1 MAKAIGRAPA
11 PSRTKKPRHTA
22 AQKKGAAKAR
32 AHGARSHRGQGPR
45 AQVAERP
52 ARSERPA
59 RPERPVRPARED
71 RPGSAERPA
80 SPRNERLR
88 PAQARVRA
96 EDRVQVAEDNLFQD
110 LGLDPRL
117 VATLAAA
124 GGGPGRARPWPSGCP
139 SSTASPVPGEP
150 GPTSRG
156 RSS

>member
-1 MAKAIGRAPA
+1 
-11 PSRTKKPRHTA
+11 KPRHTA

-124 GGGPGRARPWPSGCP
+124 GITRPFPIQAATIP
-139 SSTASPVPGEP
+139 DALA
-150 GPTSRG
+150 
-156 RSS
+156 